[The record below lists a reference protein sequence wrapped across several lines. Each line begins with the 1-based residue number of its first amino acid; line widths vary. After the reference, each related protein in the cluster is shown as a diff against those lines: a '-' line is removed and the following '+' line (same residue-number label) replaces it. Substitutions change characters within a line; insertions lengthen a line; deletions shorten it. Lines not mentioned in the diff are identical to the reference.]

1 MHGRTNTQRATIAER
16 GKDKEPDEI
25 GKIVAQIVR
34 ADPPRCGEG
43 KCERNTRPKQR
54 TDSHPCAR
62 EERPPYEQLR
72 KGHRDA
78 DRNGLRERHGFN
90 KRRERPPCGD
100 KKAQRVTNRTDAIG
114 LQKTWV
120 EDELVQTGVEQCATK
135 EGAQDHRCHT
145 HAR

>member
-1 MHGRTNTQRATIAER
+1 MRQRGAT
-16 GKDKEPDEI
+16 
-25 GKIVAQIVR
+25 
-34 ADPPRCGEG
+34 
-43 KCERNTRPKQR
+43 
-54 TDSHPCAR
+54 
-62 EERPPYEQLR
+62 PYEQLR

-78 DRNGLRERHGFN
+78 DRNGLRSATASTSGASG
-90 KRRERPPCGD
+90 PAVT
-100 KKAQRVTNRTDAIG
+100 KAQRVTNRTDAIG